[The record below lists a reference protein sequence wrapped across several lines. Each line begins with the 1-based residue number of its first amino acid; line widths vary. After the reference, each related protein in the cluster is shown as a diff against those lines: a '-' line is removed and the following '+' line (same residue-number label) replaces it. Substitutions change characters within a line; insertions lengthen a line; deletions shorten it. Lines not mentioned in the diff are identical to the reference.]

1 MKVYRSRIGWEIW
14 GPVVLL
20 FAWIVYQADGTWPI
34 LVALFLTGSFIAAM
48 VLRTRYVISGDTL
61 IVKCWPVIS
70 LEIDIKSIHRIRR
83 TWNPLSSPAA
93 SYIGRIEVHY
103 DRGKSCIISPNDR
116 QGFIEDLLERNK
128 SILTF
133 EVPGKSKV

>member
-14 GPVVLL
+14 VPVVLL
-20 FAWIVYQADGTWPI
+20 FTWIVYQTDGAWPI
-34 LVALFLTGSFIAAM
+34 LLALVLAGSFILIM
-48 VLRTRYVISGDTL
+48 VLRTRYVISGEML
-61 IVKCWPVIS
+61 IVKCWPVIN

-103 DRGKSCIISPNDR
+103 DRGKSCIISPKDR
-116 QGFIEDLLERNK
+116 HGFIADLLERNK
-128 SILTF
+128 SILTP
-133 EVPGKSKV
+133 VG

>member
-14 GPVVLL
+14 GPVVLI
-20 FAWIVYQADGTWPI
+20 FALIVYQTNGAWPVVI
-34 LVALFLTGSFIAAM
+34 GLLLVGSFITAM
-48 VLRTRYVISGDTL
+48 VLGTRYVISGETL
-61 IVKCWPVIS
+61 TVKCWPVIS
-70 LEIDIKSIHRIRR
+70 QEIDIKSIYRIRR

-103 DRGKSCIISPNDR
+103 DTGKSCIISPKDSQKFVN
-116 QGFIEDLLERNK
+116 DLLERNK

-133 EVPGKSKV
+133 LPHGK